1 MLGAST
7 SFVSAGREVPMDR
20 RRVLLSI
27 AGFGVAVVIS
37 TPGIAGDDLC
47 KSPRLGVTPS
57 WCDTKPTEKLI
68 PEGHVRGRTQH
79 ARLHPRARS
88 PGTLPGGGAILLR
101 PVTPAEAA
109 CSTFGRARARKGD
122 VR

>member
-7 SFVSAGREVPMDR
+7 RFVSAGREVPMDR

-68 PEGHVRGRTQH
+68 PEGHVAASHQSATSGLKTHTATRT
-79 ARLHPRARS
+79 PRAFRPPKS
-88 PGTLPGGGAILLR
+88 LR
-101 PVTPAEAA
+101 PQTGHKT
-109 CSTFGRARARKGD
+109 SRR
-122 VR
+122 